1 MTRVRKVLL
10 VERDLPAAGEVAKQ
24 LAASGVEVEVVGDLP
39 SAAARLAAQPY
50 LAILSD
56 VVNPRMAGPQL
67 IQLARAQR
75 PPVPVVLLTSSAHP
89 RELVRAYRMG
99 ISDCLLKP
107 LARADL
113 DEVINRLLV
122 TVVEALPAGGGLAS
136 QETLAPPS
144 FGTASDPLAPVPTL
158 TGAPAPSHA
167 PGPSAR
173 PPTTGPLQ
181 AMSPAAPAGATAAA
195 APPAGDG
202 SLAGHASPETPLRM
216 RLERHIERDPLDL
229 PIPPQLVHR
238 LMEFQAEA
246 DPPADEVASV
256 LHSSAPLSA
265 SLIRAARAADVS
277 RASGAPVALHEALI
291 RLGTDRA
298 LRTAVTT
305 ASHAMSQDLLR
316 RHPEIVHALWLNHL
330 VSARAAEHLARELLP
345 SVTGT
350 IHSWA
355 LFMEVGELVVLRAIE
370 TVMPQL
376 LVPRADGRF
385 PRETY
390 QWVAELHGNAG
401 RVALKRWQL
410 HPIFSELA
418 MGHPAEVVPARPPA
432 NSQKLMIILR
442 AARQLASLLL
452 PDSGLT
458 APHALTKAERAA
470 LPELTDAL
478 FDRAGKQA
486 LDDAQQTVVH
496 HQRIPG

>member
-24 LAASGVEVEVVGDLP
+24 LAASGLEVEVVGDLQA
-39 SAAARLAAQPY
+39 AAARLAGQPY

-56 VVNPRMAGPQL
+56 VVNPRMGGPQL

-99 ISDCLLKP
+99 IADCLLKP
-107 LARADL
+107 LARADV

-122 TVVEALPAGGGLAS
+122 TVVEVSPAGGGLAT

-144 FGTASDPLAPVPTL
+144 FGTASDPLPPAPTL
-158 TGAPAPSHA
+158 TGAPSPSRG

-181 AMSPAAPAGATAAA
+181 TKSPAGATAAA
-195 APPAGDG
+195 APPTGDG

-246 DPPADEVASV
+246 EPPADEVASV
-256 LHSSAPLSA
+256 LQSSAPLSA

-298 LRTAVTT
+298 LSTAVTT

-330 VSARAAEHLARELLP
+330 VSARAAEYLARELLP

-370 TVMPQL
+370 TVSPQL
-376 LVPRADGRF
+376 LEPRADGRF

-418 MGHPAEVVPARPPA
+418 MAHPAEVVPGRPTP
-432 NSQKLMIILR
+432 NSQKLLLILR
-442 AARQLASLLL
+442 AARQLACSLL

-458 APHALTKAERAA
+458 APHALTRTERAA

-478 FDRAGKQA
+478 VDRAGKQA
-486 LDDAQQTVVH
+486 LDDAQQTMVH
-496 HQRIPG
+496 HQRIPS

>member
-1 MTRVRKVLL
+1 M
-10 VERDLPAAGEVAKQ
+10 AKQ

-158 TGAPAPSHA
+158 TGAPAPA
-167 PGPSAR
+167 V
-173 PPTTGPLQ
+173 
-181 AMSPAAPAGATAAA
+181 
-195 APPAGDG
+195 PPAGDG
-202 SLAGHASPETPLRM
+202 ALAGHASPETPLRM

-229 PIPPQLVHR
+229 PIPPQLVQR

-418 MGHPAEVVPARPPA
+418 MAHPAEVVPARPPA
-432 NSQKLMIILR
+432 NSQKLMLILR
-442 AARQLASLLL
+442 AARQLACSLL